1 SGLVAL
7 VLRGDHQLNEVKAG
21 KLEGLRSPLTFAS
34 DSDIEAALSCPP
46 GSLGPIDLSIPVIVD
61 REAALLADFVCGAN
75 RDGYHY
81 SGVNWGRDCQ
91 LGRVADLRKVVEGD
105 PSPDGKGRLSI
116 TRGIEVGHIFQL
128 GSKYSEA
135 MNASVLNEGG

>member
-1 SGLVAL
+1 
-7 VLRGDHQLNEVKAG
+7 
-21 KLEGLRSPLTFAS
+21 
-34 DSDIEAALSCPP
+34 PP

-135 MNASVLNEGG
+135 MNASVLNEGGRATILEMGCYGIGVSRVVAACIEQNHDDK